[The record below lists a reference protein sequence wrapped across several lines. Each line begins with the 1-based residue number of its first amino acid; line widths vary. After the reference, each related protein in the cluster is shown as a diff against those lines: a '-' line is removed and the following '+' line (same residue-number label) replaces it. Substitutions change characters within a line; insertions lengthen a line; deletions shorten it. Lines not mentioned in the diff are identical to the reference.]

1 MAPRGDAGPRAPAY
15 ARHMSVVRL
24 LLLPLRGLWLLLRGV
39 TVPARALVRGLGWL
53 AGWTAGSREP
63 EARARRRTV
72 LTVLVW
78 LAALALWAIAFGT
91 ARITY
96 DIGLG
101 LAPFVGVAAAL
112 PFGLVAGR
120 PLTGWALSVAAAF
133 LLPATLSPTHVVPW
147 PWGVVHGLVTLAL
160 LFALCVT
167 QSWWRAVGAWL
178 VTVALWAWGV
188 PGEQVAGW
196 TVGVTV
202 VAVVGVLVGRLA
214 RARQAL
220 AEQAELSEAEKARRV
235 VLEERTRIARDLH
248 DIVAH
253 HMSLVVVQ
261 AETAPYR
268 VADLS
273 DAARAE
279 LDSISA
285 SARSALAETRA
296 LLAVLRHEGDAA
308 EHAPQ
313 PGVGDLGP
321 LLDGARRA
329 GVPLTA
335 DVRVPDGALRP
346 GTSLAAY
353 RIVQEALANASR
365 HAAGAAV
372 RVTVVPEG
380 HHLRVVVV
388 NGPVPGGLPWDPTGG
403 QPVREGHGLTGMRE
417 RVGAEGGTL
426 WAGLTRE
433 GGFAVDATLPLAPGT
448 GAAAP
453 TADAGPVA
461 GAGPDAGQA
470 TRVESPEGAEGAVP

>member
-1 MAPRGDAGPRAPAY
+1 
-15 ARHMSVVRL
+15 
-24 LLLPLRGLWLLLRGV
+24 
-39 TVPARALVRGLGWL
+39 
-53 AGWTAGSREP
+53 
-63 EARARRRTV
+63 
-72 LTVLVW
+72 
-78 LAALALWAIAFGT
+78 
-91 ARITY
+91 
-96 DIGLG
+96 
-101 LAPFVGVAAAL
+101 
-112 PFGLVAGR
+112 
-120 PLTGWALSVAAAF
+120 
-133 LLPATLSPTHVVPW
+133 
-147 PWGVVHGLVTLAL
+147 
-160 LFALCVT
+160 
-167 QSWWRAVGAWL
+167 
-178 VTVALWAWGV
+178 V

-196 TVGVTV
+196 MVGVTV
-202 VAVVGVLVGRLA
+202 VAIVGVLAGRLA
-214 RARQAL
+214 RARRAL

-279 LDSISA
+279 LDSIST

-296 LLAVLRHEGDAA
+296 LLAVLRQEGDAA

-335 DVRVPDGALRP
+335 DVRVPEGALRP

-372 RVTVVPEG
+372 RASVVHEG
-380 HHLRVVVV
+380 DHLRVTVV

-426 WAGLTRE
+426 WAGLTSE
-433 GGFAVDATLPLAPGT
+433 GGFAVDATLPLSPDSQPQPSGVGGPA
-448 GAAAP
+448 
-453 TADAGPVA
+453 ADAGPPA
-461 GAGPDAGQA
+461 
-470 TRVESPEGAEGAVP
+470 RVETPEGAEGAMP

>member
-1 MAPRGDAGPRAPAY
+1 MAPRGDVAPRGHAY
-15 ARHMSVVRL
+15 ARDMSLVRV

-39 TVPARALVRGLGWL
+39 TAPLRRFARGVVWL

-63 EARARRRTV
+63 EARARRRVAFTV
-72 LTVLVW
+72 LAW
-78 LAALALWAIAFGT
+78 LAAGVFWAIAFGT
-91 ARITY
+91 AQISY
-96 DIGLG
+96 EISLG
-101 LAPFVGVAAAL
+101 IAPFVGAVAGL
-112 PFGLVAGR
+112 PFALVTSR
-120 PLTGWALSVAAAF
+120 PVTAWALSAAGAF
-133 LLPATLSPTHVVPW
+133 LLPNLLTPTNAVPW
-147 PWGVVHGLVTLAL
+147 PWGVMHGLVTLAL
-160 LFALCVT
+160 LFAVCVT
-167 QSWWRAVGAWL
+167 QSWGRAVGAWL
-178 VTVALWAWGV
+178 VTVALWLWGV

-196 TVGVTV
+196 MVGVTV
-202 VAVVGVLVGRLA
+202 VAIVGVLAGRLA
-214 RARQAL
+214 RARRAL

-279 LDSISA
+279 LDSIST

-296 LLAVLRHEGDAA
+296 LLAVLRQEGDAA

-335 DVRVPDGALRP
+335 DVRVPEGALRP

-372 RVTVVPEG
+372 RASVVHEG
-380 HHLRVVVV
+380 DHLRVTVV

-426 WAGLTRE
+426 WAGLTSE
-433 GGFAVDATLPLAPGT
+433 GGFAVDATLPLSPDSQPQPSGVGGPA
-448 GAAAP
+448 
-453 TADAGPVA
+453 ADAGPPA
-461 GAGPDAGQA
+461 
-470 TRVESPEGAEGAVP
+470 RVETPEGAEGAMP

>member
-1 MAPRGDAGPRAPAY
+1 
-15 ARHMSVVRL
+15 MSLVRV
-24 LLLPLRGLWLLLRGV
+24 LLLPLRGLWRLLR
-39 TVPARALVRGLGWL
+39 ALTAPLRRLGRGLAWL
-53 AGWTAGSREP
+53 AGWTPGSREP
-63 EARARRRTV
+63 ESRERRRV
-72 LTVLVW
+72 ALTVLAW
-78 LAALALWAIAFGT
+78 LAAVAFWAIAFGT
-91 ARITY
+91 ARVSY
-96 DIGLG
+96 DISLG
-101 LAPFVGVAAAL
+101 LAPFVGAVAGL
-112 PFGLVAGR
+112 PFGLVASR
-120 PLTGWALSVAAAF
+120 PVTGWALSAGGAF
-133 LLPATLSPTHVVPW
+133 LLPNILSPTHAVPW
-147 PWGVVHGLVTLAL
+147 PWGVMHGLVTLAL
-160 LFALCVT
+160 LFAVCVS
-167 QSWWRAVGAWL
+167 QSWGRAVGAWL
-178 VTVALWAWGV
+178 VTVALWMWGV
-188 PGEQVAGW
+188 PGDQAAGW
-196 TVGVTV
+196 MVGVTV
-202 VAVVGVLVGRLA
+202 VAVVGVLAGRLA
-214 RARQAL
+214 RARRAL

-296 LLAVLRHEGDAA
+296 LLAVLRQEGDAA

-335 DVRVPDGALRP
+335 DVRVPEGALRP

-372 RVTVVPEG
+372 RATVVHEG
-380 HHLRVVVV
+380 NHLRVVVA
-388 NGPVPGGLPWDPTGG
+388 NGRVPGRLSWDPTGG

-426 WAGLTRE
+426 WVGPTRE
-433 GGFAVDATLPLAPGT
+433 GGFAVDATLPLEPGSEPGSQPGSQPGSEPGSG
-448 GAAAP
+448 GA
-453 TADAGPVA
+453 AGPVA
-461 GAGPDAGQA
+461 DTGPAA
-470 TRVESPEGAEGAVP
+470 RVETPEGAEGAMP

>member
-1 MAPRGDAGPRAPAY
+1 
-15 ARHMSVVRL
+15 MSVVRV
-24 LLLPLRGLWLLLRGV
+24 LLLPLRGLRWLLRTLTGPLRALPRGV
-39 TVPARALVRGLGWL
+39 VWL

-63 EARARRRTV
+63 QARARRRVAFTV
-72 LTVLVW
+72 LAW
-78 LAALALWAIAFGT
+78 LAALGFWAIAFGT
-91 ARITY
+91 AQISY
-96 DIGLG
+96 DISFG
-101 LAPFVGVAAAL
+101 LAPFVGAVAGL
-112 PFGLVAGR
+112 PFGLVASR
-120 PLTGWALSVAAAF
+120 PVTGWALSVGGAF
-133 LLPATLSPTHVVPW
+133 LLPNLLPRTDALPW
-147 PWGVVHGLVTLAL
+147 PWGVMHGLVTLAL
-160 LFALCVT
+160 LFAVCVS
-167 QSWWRAVGAWL
+167 QSWGRAIGAWL
-178 VTVALWAWGV
+178 VTVALWMWGV
-188 PGEQVAGW
+188 PGEQAAGW
-196 TVGVTV
+196 MVGVTV
-202 VAVVGVLVGRLA
+202 VAVVGVLAGRLA
-214 RARQAL
+214 RARRAL

-268 VADLS
+268 VADLGE
-273 DAARAE
+273 AARAE

-296 LLAVLRHEGDAA
+296 LLAVLRQEGDAA

-335 DVRVPDGALRP
+335 DVRVPEGALRP

-372 RVTVVPEG
+372 RVTVVHG
-380 HHLRVVVV
+380 GDHLRVAVV
-388 NGPVPGGLPWDPTGG
+388 NEPVPGTLPWDPTGG

-426 WAGLTRE
+426 WVGPTRQ
-433 GGFAVDATLPLAPGT
+433 GGFAVDATLPLEPAPGT
-448 GAAAP
+448 GPEAELGSASGGAGGP
-453 TADAGPVA
+453 VADAGP
-461 GAGPDAGQA
+461 A
-470 TRVESPEGAEGAVP
+470 TRVETPEGAEGAVP